1 MGLEVLTEISG
12 RPSVVIV
19 GSPNV
24 GKHSLLKRM
33 SNLPEHCID
42 FREDGLT
49 LKH

>member
-1 MGLEVLTEISG
+1 MGLQVPTEISG

-33 SNLPEHCID
+33 SILLSILS
-42 FREDGLT
+42 FSREDG
-49 LKH
+49 